1 MIVCAL
7 FWLIAIPFLAKL
19 WSSPA
24 TTNFSWEERVMG
36 SILIFMPI
44 LGVIFWF
51 VYFGRP
57 PSHRPQ
63 DISVVGEFSSIV
75 AGNSVRSDMA
85 ETARHNA
92 SFLGRDIWMPEW
104 ILKAWRFLRW
114 PFFLGLVVGVVWFN
128 ALLIR

>member
-1 MIVCAL
+1 MIVCGL
-7 FWLIAIPFLAKL
+7 FWLLAIPLIAKL
-19 WSSPA
+19 WSPPRA
-24 TTNFSWEERVMG
+24 QVFSWNERVIG
-36 SILIFMPI
+36 TIVLFMPI
-44 LGVIFWF
+44 LGLIFWA

-63 DISVVGEFSSIV
+63 DIAGLGEFSSIV
-75 AGNSVRSDMA
+75 MGDSAGRDMA

-104 ILKAWRFLRW
+104 MLKAWSFLRW
-114 PFFLGLVVGVVWFN
+114 PFFLVRIGVVVWFN